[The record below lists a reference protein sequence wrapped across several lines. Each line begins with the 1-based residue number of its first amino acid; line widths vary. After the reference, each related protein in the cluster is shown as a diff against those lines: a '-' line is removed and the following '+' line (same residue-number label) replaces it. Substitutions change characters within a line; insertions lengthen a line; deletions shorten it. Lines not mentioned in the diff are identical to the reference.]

1 MIHKSADT
9 RSTRTL
15 NLATRV
21 SHQTT
26 CPDRSSIPTVIIK
39 LDFILSFFFCLI
51 PSSEFITD
59 LRQTTTKY
67 RFTR

>member
-39 LDFILSFFFCLI
+39 LDFILSFFLSDPFV
-51 PSSEFITD
+51 
-59 LRQTTTKY
+59 
-67 RFTR
+67 

>member
-26 CPDRSSIPTVIIK
+26 CPDQSSIPTVIIK
-39 LDFILSFFFCLI
+39 LDFILSFFFV
-51 PSSEFITD
+51 
-59 LRQTTTKY
+59 
-67 RFTR
+67 